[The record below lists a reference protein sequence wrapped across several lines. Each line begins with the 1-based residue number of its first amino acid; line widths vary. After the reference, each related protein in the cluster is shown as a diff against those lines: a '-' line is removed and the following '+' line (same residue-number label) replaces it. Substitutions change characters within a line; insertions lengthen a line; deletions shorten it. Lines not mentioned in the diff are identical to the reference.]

1 MKEVRKFYLND
12 GVFFSFFCYCIYNN
26 CIVCGM
32 YMYVYV
38 CTVFYYFVHVAICMY
53 CTVVYYLCA
62 PVRKNGLCRL
72 LQGKL

>member
-38 CTVFYYFVHVAICMY
+38 CTVFYYFVYVAMHVLY
-53 CTVVYYLCA
+53 CCILFVCSSTEERPLPTTA
-62 PVRKNGLCRL
+62 G
-72 LQGKL
+72 